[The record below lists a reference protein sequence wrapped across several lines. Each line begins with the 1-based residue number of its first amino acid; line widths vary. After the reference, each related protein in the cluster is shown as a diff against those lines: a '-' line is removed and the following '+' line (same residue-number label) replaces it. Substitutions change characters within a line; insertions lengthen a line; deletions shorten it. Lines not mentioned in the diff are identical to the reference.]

1 MAGEGGGTRM
11 AGEGERGGEAELARR
26 SEPAWPDPALATRRP
41 ALEEKPPGDMANGE
55 VGGRRRRR
63 EAGGADEVGEGE
75 RETGERGRAL
85 GIKK

>member
-1 MAGEGGGTRM
+1 MGGRELHGKRRGRWGGEPVARGGGQ
-11 AGEGERGGEAELARR
+11 ERLG
-26 SEPAWPDPALATRRP
+26 PAWVRS

-75 RETGERGRAL
+75 RDRGERECAL
-85 GIKK
+85 GIY

>member
-1 MAGEGGGTRM
+1 M

-63 EAGGADEVGEGE
+63 EAGWLRSAADSIL
-75 RETGERGRAL
+75 RPAPSA
-85 GIKK
+85 